1 MFMRLLTILPFLII
15 FISNSY
21 SETLIIGSE
30 RDWTAYRSDKG
41 DQRTCFISSEPKKS
55 KGNYT
60 SRGDVRIY
68 VTHGPSPEVEN
79 EVSVKAGYDF
89 KEQSSVVFII
99 DSKKFNLFTLKDR
112 AWAESPQIDSKIVDS
127 MKAGS
132 QLLVKGTSNRDTNTE
147 DTYSLFGFTASLK
160 LIDRACGK

>member
-1 MFMRLLTILPFLII
+1 M
-15 FISNSY
+15 
-21 SETLIIGSE
+21 
-30 RDWTAYRSDKG
+30 
-41 DQRTCFISSEPKKS
+41 
-55 KGNYT
+55 
-60 SRGDVRIY
+60 
-68 VTHGPSPEVEN
+68 
-79 EVSVKAGYDF
+79 
-89 KEQSSVVFII
+89 
-99 DSKKFNLFTLKDR
+99 SKKPFPLFTLKDR